1 MKKLISR
8 LYISDIYAVGDKVLM
23 NFFKKL
29 IIYYT
34 ECSGRLQ
41 YLQCSY
47 LNIKRRGRGKWRR
60 KEKRKEKEIQVTVFY
75 TM

>member
-34 ECSGRLQ
+34 ECSGRL
-41 YLQCSY
+41 
-47 LNIKRRGRGKWRR
+47 
-60 KEKRKEKEIQVTVFY
+60 
-75 TM
+75 